1 VKLKIDMLN
10 TSMGSC
16 LDARVRKS
24 LRSLLLKLFSCCLVF
39 IVYENFKRN
48 SVPHHETLAG
58 FFSTSFEGE
67 NKSGNVTAGSYT
79 FHAANSI
86 NYCEILMKSAS
97 KAFGEGAANLGIS
110 SEPVTSYRIFEQVMF
125 RCV

>member
-1 VKLKIDMLN
+1 MYSYFENVRLQPTVKLKIDMLN

-16 LDARVRKS
+16 LDARVRKN
-24 LRSLLLKLFSCCLVF
+24 LRSLLLKLFSCCLIF

-67 NKSGNVTAGSYT
+67 KQKWQCDGW
-79 FHAANSI
+79 
-86 NYCEILMKSAS
+86 
-97 KAFGEGAANLGIS
+97 
-110 SEPVTSYRIFEQVMF
+110 
-125 RCV
+125 

>member
-16 LDARVRKS
+16 LDARVRKI
-24 LRSLLLKLFSCCLVF
+24 LRNLFLKLFSRCLVF

-79 FHAANSI
+79 FHR
-86 NYCEILMKSAS
+86 
-97 KAFGEGAANLGIS
+97 GELDQLLRDS
-110 SEPVTSYRIFEQVMF
+110 HEVRFQSVR
-125 RCV
+125 

>member
-24 LRSLLLKLFSCCLVF
+24 LRSLLLKLFSRCLVF
-39 IVYENFKRN
+39 IVYQNFRRS

-67 NKSGNVTAGSYT
+67 CRCGKEGGDLLDSWVDLNQTQPNNGSLY
-79 FHAANSI
+79 
-86 NYCEILMKSAS
+86 EIQFESAS
-97 KAFGEGAANLGIS
+97 
-110 SEPVTSYRIFEQVMF
+110 F
-125 RCV
+125 RLD